1 MSGQRPFVS
10 VLTPTYN
17 RSYFIPA
24 IIQCYKNQTY
34 PKDRMEWI
42 ILDDGT
48 EPIADFFTELSKS
61 CPNIRYIHQ
70 EGPKVLIGAKRNRL
84 MKEARGDIF
93 VWMDDDDFYF
103 PDRVAHAVMMLQR
116 QPKVQLAGS
125 SQIFMYYFDTGK
137 IHSFGPLHQKHA
149 TNGTMAIRKEYART
163 HTYDETVTHAEE
175 KSFLDDYKHDMVQL
189 DSYKTMLVM
198 AHSSNT
204 FDKRNMRDRKTPT
217 NISGAPVMSLL
228 KETTLKL
235 KDFIRTAG
243 QRNFY
248 EGLRLKPT
256 PAPASESTPAPA
268 TEQESA
274 PEVQLTSST

>member
-17 RSYFIPA
+17 RKYFIPA

-34 PKDRMEWI
+34 PKERMEWI

-48 EPIADFFTELSKS
+48 EPVGDLFAEFAKS
-61 CPNIRYIHQ
+61 WPNIRYIRK
-70 EGPKVLIGAKRNRL
+70 EGDKQLIGAKRNAI

-93 VWMDDDDFYF
+93 VWMDDDDYYF
-103 PDRVAHAVMMLQR
+103 PERVAHSVTLLQR
-116 QPKVQLAGS
+116 YPKIQLAGS
-125 SQIFMYYFDTGK
+125 SHIFMYYFDTGK

-189 DSYKTMLVM
+189 DPYKTMLVM

-204 FDKRNMRDRKTPT
+204 YDKRIMRDRGTAQG
-217 NISGAPVMSLL
+217 ISGGPPVVSML

-235 KDFIRTAG
+235 KDFIRTGG

-248 EGLRLKPT
+248 EGLKLNAKP
-256 PAPASESTPAPA
+256 
-268 TEQESA
+268 
-274 PEVQLTSST
+274 SS